1 MKLSALMADYTP
13 SAEFAGVATNDDFV
27 LAVDI
32 AEESAGKVANYIV
45 VQSGIA
51 SVDSQLNP
59 ETDEKHISDRVQFL
73 PKHLLSVHSMLLV
86 IVSLGMNSKT
96 LCCLTQSSSAP
107 DRK

>member
-59 ETDEKHISDRVQFL
+59 ETDEK
-73 PKHLLSVHSMLLV
+73 SVYPTGGGIYQNIYSTY
-86 IVSLGMNSKT
+86 IQ
-96 LCCLTQSSSAP
+96 CYW
-107 DRK
+107 